1 LRRRHPASK
10 QNGRRSQVF
19 AAKPRQG
26 RKSHSCQGKPE
37 SKPAAAVCKDDHR
50 CTKPGGERCCLRQ
63 RLTA

>member
-26 RKSHSCQGKPE
+26 RKTHSCQGKAE
-37 SKPAAAVCKDDHR
+37 SKPAAAV
-50 CTKPGGERCCLRQ
+50 PAAALRANASASSYFV
-63 RLTA
+63 L